1 MQKPQTDCGLRS
13 QELLALADVIKILNY
28 DDHAYEHFHLK
39 NKKLTY
45 TVDDSNLDYSLT
57 GALYFVH
64 MDWDGDQ
71 SKYGNVDAELDI
83 VYRHAQCPHD
93 LKFVNGEANNEDWKP
108 SEMDVNSISG
118 KYGSCCTKID
128 LWEANKI
135 STAYTVHLCDGGE
148 QTRCSGTDCGDD
160 GPGRFKG
167 TCDKNGCDIQSSY
180 LGNPKFFRLGPDL
193 QVDST
198 KPITVTDTGKLVEVK
213 QFYVQ
218 NGKTIEHPEYS
229 VLGNKHKTIT
239 DSFCADWI
247 GTTKDGTTF
256 AQKGGLAGIEKVLDA
271 GVVLV
276 TSMWDDY
283 YAIML
288 WLDSTYPTDSTAPGS
303 KRGSCA
309 TTSGVPTAV
318 ESQQASAHVIFS
330 DIKFGP
336 LGSTTGGV
344 APAKSAL
351 NCAELVRT
359 WFSAKYWLTV
369 QCPGWAAMGELPA
382 GGQETAALTCR
393 VGPAGDSLHYCPPW
407 VQPEAAAASARGPPC
422 PAGSA
427 WPRRRPPQ
435 PRTAA
440 AAASAAAAAAAA
452 WRRCRTA
459 PWPDRRAGSSSWH
472 SV

>member
-1 MQKPQTDCGLRS
+1 MNCNKEDDGVDVFQCQDEVPNDVEATIVKTPYSPMVTCRIDGVELSGMCNVQMAKVFEKVCIDDLKGGDDKKLVTAKDLHAFLSGGQNGISDDIIGIFKQMGEVDALTASIEDKTKRIDDLGFSIVGHKKDLTDAKGSLLEEEKFLAEPQKECGLRS

-83 VYRHAQCPHD
+83 GYRHAQCPHD

-198 KPITVTDTGKLVEVK
+198 KPITVTTQFITNDGTDTVEMK
-213 QFYVQ
+213 QFYIQ
-218 NGKTIEHPEYS
+218 NGKTIDHPEYS
-229 VLGNKHKTIT
+229 
-239 DSFCADWI
+239 
-247 GTTKDGTTF
+247 
-256 AQKGGLAGIEKVLDA
+256 AQND
-271 GVVLV
+271 
-276 TSMWDDY
+276 
-283 YAIML
+283 
-288 WLDSTYPTDSTAPGS
+288 
-303 KRGSCA
+303 
-309 TTSGVPTAV
+309 
-318 ESQQASAHVIFS
+318 H
-330 DIKFGP
+330 
-336 LGSTTGGV
+336 
-344 APAKSAL
+344 
-351 NCAELVRT
+351 
-359 WFSAKYWLTV
+359 
-369 QCPGWAAMGELPA
+369 
-382 GGQETAALTCR
+382 
-393 VGPAGDSLHYCPPW
+393 
-407 VQPEAAAASARGPPC
+407 
-422 PAGSA
+422 
-427 WPRRRPPQ
+427 
-435 PRTAA
+435 
-440 AAASAAAAAAAA
+440 
-452 WRRCRTA
+452 
-459 PWPDRRAGSSSWH
+459 
-472 SV
+472 